1 LKPDSRFLD
10 LALVMGYY
18 LELSHDLP
26 AYGIEGA
33 CVCWR
38 REAVLLFKKAK
49 LDPATGLFDT
59 DIRLK
64 DLEHV
69 PNCEPIE
76 SDDETDDEAEA
87 ELLHHQHGTE
97 EDPWA
102 WKVTFGEYKKKDS
115 NTIDLQRYDITKFTR
130 AERVEAALDK
140 KDPLADIPAKN
151 LRRNLLD
158 LIYQG

>member
-33 CVCWR
+33 CV
-38 REAVLLFKKAK
+38 
-49 LDPATGLFDT
+49 FDT

-102 WKVTFGEYKKKDS
+102 WKVTFGEYKKKNS

-158 LIYQG
+158 LI